1 MPQRVIKSLI
11 QFETGKT
18 MKENSRRLQVR
29 LLSALGLAVVVVAVL
44 LLTSRPGKATGSGDV
59 SATVPSVAVVKVTRE
74 DLAKEIKIPAEFRPY
89 TEVELHAKVSG
100 YLQQINVDFGD
111 QVKAG
116 QLLATIEIP
125 ELQDEL
131 DNAVATE
138 QKAEADHKNAHL
150 VYSRLMAVN
159 KEHQNLVA
167 QEDLDAAESRDAN
180 TAAAIA
186 AAKADVGK
194 YQTLVAYT
202 KITAPFDGVVTRRYT
217 DPGSMIQAGT
227 SSQAMPILR
236 LSDNYRLRLDF
247 PVSVD
252 YVQDIKVGDSVDVH
266 IDSMGGKTFTGKI
279 SRFTD
284 RVDETTRTM
293 IVEMEVENPKLE
305 LIPGMYASVVLKADE
320 RSNAVAIP
328 TEAIT
333 IGKNTVYVVNSNNE
347 VEERTL
353 TLGLQTPTK
362 YEVLS
367 GLKEGES
374 VVIGDASQIKPGEKV
389 EPKIVSLLAAQ

>member
-1 MPQRVIKSLI
+1 
-11 QFETGKT
+11 
-18 MKENSRRLQVR
+18 MKNKIRRLPFR
-29 LLSALGLAVVVVAVL
+29 LLSALGGAGLVVAIL
-44 LLTSRPGKATGSGDV
+44 LPTSKSGRATASGV
-59 SATVPSVAVVKVTRE
+59 SSYSAPSVAVVKVTRE
-74 DLAKEIKIPAEFRPY
+74 DLAKEMKIPAEFRPY
-89 TEVELHAKVSG
+89 TEVEMHAKVSG
-100 YLQQINVDFGD
+100 YLQRINVDFGD

-131 DNAVATE
+131 DNATATE

-150 VYSRLMAVN
+150 IYSRLLAVD
-159 KEHQNLVA
+159 KDHPNLVA
-167 QEDLDAAESRDAN
+167 AEELDAAESRDAD
-180 TAAAIA
+180 TAATMA

-194 YQTLVAYT
+194 YQTLLAYT

-227 SSQAMPILR
+227 SSQAMPLLR

-252 YVQDIKVGDSVDVH
+252 YVQDIRIGDPVAVR
-266 IDSMGGKTFTGKI
+266 IDSLGGKSFTGKI
-279 SRFTD
+279 ARFTD

-293 IVEMEVENPKLE
+293 LAEMEVENPKLE
-305 LIPGMYASVVLKADE
+305 LIPGMYATVVLKADQ
-320 RSNAVAIP
+320 RPNAVAIP

-333 IGKNTVYVVNSNNE
+333 AGKTTVYVVNKDDE
-347 VEERTL
+347 VEERSVV
-353 TLGLQTPTK
+353 LGLETPTK

-367 GLKEGES
+367 GVKEGEL
-374 VVIGDASQIKPGEKV
+374 VMIGNSGQIKPGQKV
-389 EPKIVSLLAAQ
+389 EPKLVSLMAAQ

>member
-1 MPQRVIKSLI
+1 
-11 QFETGKT
+11 
-18 MKENSRRLQVR
+18 MKEKSRRLPVR
-29 LLSALGLAVVVVAVL
+29 LLSAIGVGAIVVAVL
-44 LLTSRPGKATGSGDV
+44 LLTSKPGKATASNN
-59 SATVPSVAVVKVTRE
+59 APAAPTVAVVKVTRE
-74 DLAKEIKIPAEFRPY
+74 DLAREMKISAEFRPY

-100 YLQQINVDFGD
+100 YLRDINVDFGD
-111 QVKAG
+111 EVKAG

-131 DNAVATE
+131 DNATATE
-138 QKAEADHKNAHL
+138 QKAEADYKNAHL
-150 VYSRLMAVN
+150 VYTRLLEVN
-159 KEHQNLVA
+159 KGHPNLVA
-167 QEDLDAAESRDAN
+167 QEQLDAAESHDAD

-194 YQTLVAYT
+194 YQTLMAYT

-217 DPGSMIQAGT
+217 DPGAMIQTGT
-227 SSQAMPILR
+227 ASQAMPLLR

-252 YVQDIKVGDSVDVH
+252 YVQDVHIGDPVDVRV
-266 IDSMGGKTFTGKI
+266 DSLGGRTFTGKI
-279 SRFTD
+279 SRFTR

-293 IVEMEVENPKLE
+293 IAEMEMDNPKLE

-320 RSNAVAIP
+320 RPHAIAIP

-333 IGKNTVYVVNSNNE
+333 AGKTTVDVVNANNE
-347 VEERTL
+347 VEQRTV
-353 TLGLQTPTK
+353 TLGLETPTK

-367 GLKEGES
+367 GVKEGEL

-389 EPKIVSLLAAQ
+389 EPKLESFLAAQ

>member
-1 MPQRVIKSLI
+1 
-11 QFETGKT
+11 
-18 MKENSRRLQVR
+18 MKEKLRRLPVR
-29 LLSALGLAVVVVAVL
+29 LLSALGVAALVVAVL
-44 LLTSRPGKATGSGDV
+44 LLTSKPGKAT
-59 SATVPSVAVVKVTRE
+59 ATSSVPAAPSVAVVKVTRE
-74 DLAKEIKIPAEFRPY
+74 DLAREMKIPAEFRPY
-89 TEVELHAKVSG
+89 AEVELHAKVSG
-100 YLQQINVDFGD
+100 YLRDIKVDFGD
-111 QVKAG
+111 EVKAG

-138 QKAEADHKNAHL
+138 QKTEADYKNAHL
-150 VYSRLMAVN
+150 VYSRLLEVN
-159 KEHQNLVA
+159 QAHPNLVA
-167 QEDLDAAESRDAN
+167 QEQLDAAESHDAD

-194 YQTLVAYT
+194 YQTLLAYT

-227 SSQAMPILR
+227 ASQAMPLLR

-252 YVQDIKVGDSVDVH
+252 YVQDVRIGDPVDVR
-266 IDSMGGKTFTGKI
+266 IDSLGGKTFTGKI
-279 SRFTD
+279 SRFTH

-293 IVEMEVENPKLE
+293 LAEMEVDNPKLE
-305 LIPGMYASVVLKADE
+305 LIPGMYATVVLKAE
-320 RSNAVAIP
+320 QRPHAIAIP
-328 TEAIT
+328 TEAVPT
-333 IGKNTVYVVNSNNE
+333 GKTTVDVVNANNV
-347 VEERTL
+347 VEQRAV
-353 TLGLQTPTK
+353 TLGLETPAK

-367 GLKEGES
+367 GLKEGEL

-389 EPKIVSLLAAQ
+389 EPKLVSFLAAQ